1 MLRKLKGKYFIS
13 KEFLYSKIKVWCI
26 IEIVLSLGGDQVES
40 LNSLINIFKGFSIS
54 SVIDILVVYFIFYK
68 GYSLIK
74 ETRAEQLLK
83 GIILIFLLIPVS
95 DLLNLTML
103 NWILENT
110 LTISVISIIIIFQPE
125 IRKAL
130 EHIGRTSFVDKIIYE
145 DEETMIGV
153 VTEIVNAVEALAKEK
168 IGALIVIEQMTG
180 LGDIINTGTR
190 INGDV
195 SSALLQNIFV
205 VNTPLH
211 DGATIIRNDK
221 IVAAGCFLPLT
232 NDDKLNKQ
240 LGTRHRAGI
249 GVTEVTDC
257 ITIIV
262 SEETGVISMAL
273 NGRLLRNYDKEKLR
287 NVLFKI
293 MRNRQNNKESFK
305 ERVKLWISKKDKMQ

>member
-1 MLRKLKGKYFIS
+1 MEG
-13 KEFLYSKIKVWCI
+13 
-26 IEIVLSLGGDQVES
+26 
-40 LNSLINIFKGFSIS
+40 LNSLINIFKGFSIFS
-54 SVIDILVVYFIFYK
+54 AIDILVVYLIFYK

-95 DLLNLTML
+95 DVLNLTML

-153 VTEIVNAVEALAKEK
+153 VNEIVNAVEALAKDK

-180 LGDIINTGTR
+180 LGDIINTGTK
-190 INGDV
+190 INGEV

-293 MRNRQNNKESFK
+293 MRNRQSKKDSFK
-305 ERVKLWISKKDKMQ
+305 ERVKLWISKKDRM

>member
-1 MLRKLKGKYFIS
+1 M
-13 KEFLYSKIKVWCI
+13 
-26 IEIVLSLGGDQVES
+26 ES
-40 LNSLINIFKGFSIS
+40 LNSLINIFKGFSIF
-54 SVIDILVVYFIFYK
+54 SVVDILVVYFIFYK
-68 GYSLIK
+68 GYSLMK

-153 VTEIVNAVEALAKEK
+153 VNEIVNSVEALAKEK
-168 IGALIVIEQMTG
+168 VGALIVIEQMTG
-180 LGDIINTGTR
+180 LGDIINTGTK

-287 NVLFKI
+287 NVLLKI
-293 MRNRQNNKESFK
+293 MRNRQSNKDSFK
-305 ERVKLWISKKDKMQ
+305 ERVKLWISKKDKI